1 MIILHVKSTN
11 HSIKTLLHR
20 YLNPYVAC
28 YSKHSDHNNL
38 TGEIPGEIF
47 ISTEENIKEIPQD
60 LLEYRDIGQTWEV
73 LDLSTFI
80 LVTFDFKTSWQYRNG
95 RIVCSIRWISND

>member
-1 MIILHVKSTN
+1 
-11 HSIKTLLHR
+11 
-20 YLNPYVAC
+20 
-28 YSKHSDHNNL
+28 L

-80 LVTFDFKTSWQYRNG
+80 LVTFDVKTSWQ
-95 RIVCSIRWISND
+95 